1 MTWSNIKKTAIR
13 KASVL
18 ASQSER
24 PNGFRAD
31 LFKVAQEVGIDRIE
45 EQDLPT
51 TALLIARPDHHYTV
65 FLKKGSPVVR
75 QRFSI
80 AHEIG
85 HILLRP
91 LLDGRIQH
99 RVRLDPRQDPYGQ
112 RIERLCDSIAA
123 ELLVPKQT
131 FINAMTNNRWSALT
145 LHDISN
151 LFAVSLDTIARR
163 FIELSPHPS
172 ILAKWRLNS
181 NLVVQF
187 TTNPLTQVMK
197 GLRYVSFITE
207 NNRPSKATIEA
218 YVQRKTAQSSE
229 TVRLDFQNYIKHSKS
244 IVESIHHGN
253 GQWGEVFSFIF
264 PESNTDPI
272 QKTLAA
278 T

>member
-1 MTWSNIKKTAIR
+1 MTWSNTKKVAMR
-13 KASVL
+13 KATLL

-24 PNGFRAD
+24 PNGFRVD
-31 LFKVAQEVGIDRIE
+31 LFGLAQKVGIDRIE
-45 EQDLPT
+45 EQALST

-65 FLKKGSPVVR
+65 FLKEGSPVVR

-91 LLDGRIQH
+91 LLGGRIQH
-99 RVRLDPRQDPYGQ
+99 WARLDPKQDPYGQ

-123 ELLVPKQT
+123 ELLVPKQL
-131 FINAMTNNRWSALT
+131 FFNVMTNYRWSALT

-172 ILAKWRLNS
+172 ILAKWRLDT

-187 TTNPLTQVMK
+187 TTNPLTQAMK
-197 GLRYVSFITE
+197 GLRHVSFTTE

-218 YVQRKTAQSSE
+218 YIQRKTVLSSE
-229 TVRLDFQNYIKHSKS
+229 TVRFHFQNYIKHGKSK
-244 IVESIHHGN
+244 VESINHGK
-253 GQWGEVFSFIF
+253 GQWREVFSFIY
-264 PESNTDPI
+264 PESI
-272 QKTLAA
+272 RQAE
-278 T
+278 